1 MHKRILA
8 NTRLHRS
15 WMVAAGVLAACS
27 PHEGSDPARIQ
38 MASPRDY
45 GYVIGDVVHQTLDVD
60 TPGSEEIDPGSLP
73 PAGPMNEW
81 LTVLGSH
88 VEVMTDS
95 NPSRSRVVIDY
106 QIFKAVRAPEQV
118 TLPPLSLRLNG
129 KELQNLA
136 SPLFNVHINPVIP
149 QTLQDE
155 EVTVRDPMP
164 PLPVNASKARTG
176 LAISVLALSL
186 ALGLWGLRR
195 WILSRR
201 VLPFSASQ
209 SRFRSA
215 LSAGDRGAL
224 EQGLRLMHRALDQTQ
239 GHTLF
244 HGQLEAFLN
253 EHPRFGQLDNG
264 LREFF
269 RLSEQVFFDQT
280 FEVTDIRHHTERL
293 RILFDQCQKAER
305 RT

>member
-1 MHKRILA
+1 ML
-8 NTRLHRS
+8 S
-15 WMVAAGVLAACS
+15 ACS
-27 PHEGSDPARIQ
+27 PHEGSDQARIQ

-45 GYVIGDVVHQTLDVD
+45 GYVIGDVIHQTLDVD
-60 TPGSEEIDPGSLP
+60 RPGSGEIDPTSLP
-73 PAGPMNEW
+73 PKGPMNEW

-88 VEVMTDS
+88 VEVMADS

-106 QIFKAVRAPEQV
+106 QIFKGVRAPEQV
-118 TLPPLSLRLNG
+118 ALPPLTLRLNG

-136 SPLFNVHINPVIP
+136 SPLFNVHLNPVIP
-149 QTLQDE
+149 QDLQDE
-155 EVTVRDPMP
+155 EIMVREPMP
-164 PLPVNASKARTG
+164 PLPVNAAKARTG
-176 LAISVLALSL
+176 LAISVLGLSL

-201 VLPFSASQ
+201 VLPFASSQ

-215 LSAGDRGAL
+215 LSGGDRGAL

-244 HGQLEAFLN
+244 QGQLEAFLS
-253 EHPRFGQLDNG
+253 EHPRFGALDSG

-280 FEVTDIRHHTERL
+280 FVVTDIRHQSERL
-293 RILFDQCQKAER
+293 RTLFDQCRKAER
-305 RT
+305 RA